1 MGGGGGGRYSD
12 GRVVFGWRKAS
23 SLTLWGIWG
32 RVVLGNG
39 VQEPCTKILLQEIG
53 EYLAFRGHNHS
64 TAFGAP

>member
-1 MGGGGGGRYSD
+1 MRGWGGA
-12 GRVVFGWRKAS
+12 VFGRS
-23 SLTLWGIWG
+23 SCFWLAQSELPDIMGYLG
-32 RVVLGNG
+32 KVVLGNG